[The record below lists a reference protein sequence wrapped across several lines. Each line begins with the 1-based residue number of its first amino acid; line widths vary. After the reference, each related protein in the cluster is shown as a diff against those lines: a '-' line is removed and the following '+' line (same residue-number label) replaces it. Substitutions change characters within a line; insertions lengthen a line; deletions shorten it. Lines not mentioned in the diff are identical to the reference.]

1 MNGHETGK
9 IIRVDDSE
17 HITEGSLDSEDLT
30 GDSAGR
36 AENHEGLS
44 CVENSLVGHVARDGE
59 RGFKQAVE
67 DTYTVDELLETLV
80 SENSNHQLTNHDIH
94 KLINAG
100 HGRAVARNLDS
111 FTGLDASIAYE
122 LIDAGCGGRVG
133 RYLKNFTGLDHNE
146 IAHKII
152 NTGHG
157 DVVAGYLKNFTGL
170 DASIAYELIDAGY
183 ELQVL
188 QCVYVFG
195 EAAPEI
201 VLSCI
206 DKIKLSDDLADAVLG
221 HLSYYGMDTVAR
233 STVLWACA
241 NHYSTAQKVTQLDLE
256 GLIGAEEASRL
267 RAYIAELKPELRG
280 IVKYHPYADEAG
292 DIEHVTSSRPGTEF
306 HKRAVQADRRLR
318 LPKTEDDRRLRETIK
333 QAYDKLQKDIASRY
347 GDRYA
352 QELFGGRGDK
362 TGDAWPTY
370 RRLVADYIAEM
381 GEVDISETLERAAK
395 IFNQVLEV
403 DTGYYDRLF
412 AEWDTKRIGE
422 REFEEVFLGRDGVY
436 AYVGRRAQLYARR
449 RYE

>member
-44 CVENSLVGHVARDGE
+44 CVENSLAGHVARDSE
-59 RGFKQAVE
+59 RGFERAVE

-80 SENSNHQLTNHDIH
+80 SENSNYQLTNHDVH
-94 KLINAG
+94 KLIDAG
-100 HGRAVARNLDS
+100 HGRAVARNLDR

-122 LIDAGCGGRVG
+122 LIDAGCGGIVG
-133 RYLKNFTGLDHNE
+133 R
-146 IAHKII
+146 
-152 NTGHG
+152 
-157 DVVAGYLKNFTGL
+157 YLKNFTGL
-170 DASIAYELIDAGY
+170 DASIAHKLIDAGY

-280 IVKYHPYADEAG
+280 VVKYHSYADEAG

-333 QAYDKLQKDIASRY
+333 QAYDKLQKDIDSVAV
-347 GDRYA
+347 
-352 QELFGGRGDK
+352 
-362 TGDAWPTY
+362 
-370 RRLVADYIAEM
+370 RRPVCPRVI
-381 GEVDISETLERAAK
+381 R
-395 IFNQVLEV
+395 
-403 DTGYYDRLF
+403 
-412 AEWDTKRIGE
+412 W
-422 REFEEVFLGRDGVY
+422 
-436 AYVGRRAQLYARR
+436 ARR
-449 RYE
+449 QDR